1 MKLKYEELGRK
12 LTPIELNHLIKKF
25 SEQRFWIPQLEDAR
39 VKMAT
44 RDYGFRD
51 VVHHRLENYIQS
63 ISPSDYKKFLGD
75 QSKTLQE
82 RIDENID
89 IFKRLKD
96 R

>member
-1 MKLKYEELGRK
+1 
-12 LTPIELNHLIKKF
+12 
-25 SEQRFWIPQLEDAR
+25 
-39 VKMAT
+39 MAT